1 MAHLVVIVAARLYLY
16 PAWRQPLRTVAHE
29 IQPVADNGC
38 GRGMAW
44 RRLYV
49 CGLGVGTRHG
59 IGCAEGILTAGVAV
73 ACAAAGVD
81 SRYVCFV
88 TVMWLPFRCVSLA
101 DTAVMFCR
109 IFTDFRPE
117 VIEAFVRER
126 AVWTLMLIAA
136 YVLMFLPDRM
146 SEWAERRF
154 VGMRWFGKLL
164 LLCLLLQ
171 LIIEFS
177 AAYVAPFIYAGF

>member
-1 MAHLVVIVAARLYLY
+1 
-16 PAWRQPLRTVAHE
+16 
-29 IQPVADNGC
+29 
-38 GRGMAW
+38 MAW

-81 SRYVCFV
+81 SRYVCFCHGYV
-88 TVMWLPFRCVSLA
+88 ASVPLRLA
-101 DTAVMFCR
+101 CR
-109 IFTDFRPE
+109 HGGDVLSHFYGFQTGSNRGI
-117 VIEAFVRER
+117 R
-126 AVWTLMLIAA
+126 AGTCRMDADA
-136 YVLMFLPDRM
+136 DCCYVLMFLPDRM

>member
-1 MAHLVVIVAARLYLY
+1 MAVGGAWHGAGFTFVVWGLAHGMALVVQKAFSPLVSRLRAPRQVWIAA
-16 PAWRQPLRTVAHE
+16 TFV
-29 IQPVADNGC
+29 
-38 GRGMAW
+38 
-44 RRLYV
+44 
-49 CGLGVGTRHG
+49 
-59 IGCAEGILTAGVAV
+59 
-73 ACAAAGVD
+73 
-81 SRYVCFV
+81 FV

-117 VIEAFVRER
+117 VIDAFVRER

-136 YVLMFLPDRM
+136 YVLIFLPDRM

>member
-1 MAHLVVIVAARLYLY
+1 MAVGGAWHGAGFTFVVWGLAHGMALVVQKAFSPLVSRLRA
-16 PAWRQPLRTVAHE
+16 PRQVWPMRST
-29 IQPVADNGC
+29 C
-38 GRGMAW
+38 S
-44 RRLYV
+44 
-49 CGLGVGTRHG
+49 T
-59 IGCAEGILTAGVAV
+59 
-73 ACAAAGVD
+73 AAGTAATFV
-81 SRYVCFV
+81 FV

-101 DTAVMFCR
+101 DTVVMFCR

-136 YVLMFLPDRM
+136 YVLIFLPDRM

-177 AAYVAPFIYAGF
+177 SAYVAPFIYAGF

>member
-1 MAHLVVIVAARLYLY
+1 
-16 PAWRQPLRTVAHE
+16 
-29 IQPVADNGC
+29 
-38 GRGMAW
+38 
-44 RRLYV
+44 
-49 CGLGVGTRHG
+49 
-59 IGCAEGILTAGVAV
+59 
-73 ACAAAGVD
+73 
-81 SRYVCFV
+81 
-88 TVMWLPFRCVSLA
+88 
-101 DTAVMFCR
+101 MFCR

-136 YVLMFLPDRM
+136 YVLIFLPDRM
-146 SEWAERRF
+146 SEWAEQRF